1 MNAFSR
7 PSVARPRGAAIL
19 AGFAVFAFLVVPLIA
34 LVLWSFAGT
43 WFYPDLLP
51 TQWSLDAWR
60 DAFADRSGVG
70 EAFVSSVGL
79 ALAVAAV
86 SMLAA
91 VPAGL
96 VLGRERF
103 RGRRA
108 VELVLLLP
116 LVVPPFALAMGLTI
130 EYLLL
135 SRLGIGLYHSWLGVL
150 LGHSVLAVPYA
161 TRIVQ
166 AGAEGL
172 GRRQEDAA
180 RNLGAT
186 AFRAFWHV
194 TLPGLAPSLVLAS
207 FSAFLVSLSTYL
219 VTMMLGGGLVQ
230 TLPLVLVT
238 QLSNLSRPA
247 AAVTATI
254 LLIPGLVYL
263 LIAERTLKTRGAR
276 VEFPVG

>member
-1 MNAFSR
+1 MNAFAHPGKARAWSAR
-7 PSVARPRGAAIL
+7 SLAALAVA
-19 AGFAVFAFLVVPLIA
+19 AFLIAPLSA
-34 LVLWSFAGT
+34 LVLWSLAGS
-43 WFYPDLLP
+43 WFYPDVLP
-51 TQWSLDAWR
+51 SEWSLAAWR
-60 DAFADRSGVG
+60 NAFSTGSEMQDAFVG
-70 EAFVSSVGL
+70 SVGL
-79 ALAVAAV
+79 ALTTAAVAMMV
-86 SMLAA
+86 A

-108 VELVLLLP
+108 VELVILLP
-116 LVVPPFALAMGLTI
+116 LVVPPFALAMGLTL

-135 SRLGIGLYHSWLGVL
+135 TKWGIGLYHAWLGVL
-150 LGHSVLAVPYA
+150 LGHVVLAAPYA
-161 TRIVQ
+161 TRLIQ

-172 GRRQEDAA
+172 GRHAEDAA
-180 RNLGAT
+180 RNLGAS

-194 TLPGLAPSLVLAS
+194 TLPGLAPSIVLAS

-219 VTMMLGGGLVQ
+219 ITMMLGGGIVQ

-247 AAVTATI
+247 AAVTAT
-254 LLIPGLVYL
+254 LLVIPGLVYL
-263 LIAERTLKTRGAR
+263 FIAERMLRRRGAR

>member
-1 MNAFSR
+1 MNA
-7 PSVARPRGAAIL
+7 VARAARGRTWSAGAL
-19 AGFAVFAFLVVPLIA
+19 AGLAVGAFLVVPTSA
-34 LVLWSFAGT
+34 LVLWSLAGS
-43 WFYPDLLP
+43 WFFPNVLP
-51 TQWSLDAWR
+51 SEWSLAAWR
-60 DAFADRSGVG
+60 SALSSGSATR
-70 EAFVSSVGL
+70 EAVAASVGL
-79 ALAVAAV
+79 ALATAAFSMMVAI
-86 SMLAA
+86 
-91 VPAGL
+91 PAGL

-116 LVVPPFALAMGLTI
+116 LVVPSFVLAMGLTL

-135 SRLGIGLYHSWLGVL
+135 SRLGTGLYHAWEGVL
-150 LGHSVLAVPYA
+150 LGHVVLAVPYA
-161 TRIVQ
+161 TRLIQ

-172 GRRQEDAA
+172 GRPAEDAA
-180 RNLGAT
+180 RNLGAS
-186 AFRAFWHV
+186 ALRAFWHV
-194 TLPGLAPSLVLAS
+194 TLPGLSPSLVLAS

-247 AAVTATI
+247 AAVTAT
-254 LLIPGLVYL
+254 LLVIPGLVHL
-263 LIAERTLKTRGAR
+263 VIAERMLRRRGAR